1 MTTIVY
7 CHPYD
12 KSFNHNILEAITKQ
26 YTALGQ
32 EYDVINL
39 YNEEFNPVLDT
50 ANLALY
56 SKGETNDEKVRRY
69 QKVLTNTRH
78 IIFMFPIWWGMMPAM
93 LKGFIDKVFL
103 KGIVYDSTPEGALI
117 PCLSIPRTTLITT
130 SEEDSEVIAPFIT
143 GYFTPL
149 VLNTVG
155 MNGVNWF
162 NCDHVS
168 SGTADNNSLSAID
181 IKKHRRSHESP
192 AMLL

>member
-12 KSFNHNILEAITKQ
+12 KSFNHEILKSITD
-26 YTALGQ
+26 TLRAEGR

-39 YNEEFNPVLDT
+39 YGEGFNPVMESS
-50 ANLALY
+50 NLALY
-56 SKGETNDEKVRRY
+56 SKGETNDEMVTRY
-69 QKVLTNTRH
+69 QKALTSTNH
-78 IIFMFPIWWGMMPAM
+78 IIFIFPIWWGMMPAM

-103 KGIVYDSTPEGALI
+103 RGVIYDYTPEGALM
-117 PCLSIPRTTLITT
+117 PCLSIDRTTLVTT
-130 SEEDSEVIAPFIT
+130 SEEDTEIIAPFIR

-162 NCDHVS
+162 NCDKTS
-168 SGTADNNSLSAID
+168 SGSNE
-181 IKKHRRSHESP
+181 HRQQFLASVLKYV
-192 AMLL
+192 AQ